1 MRRKLKK
8 YQSRHC
14 GTNNLKN
21 GKLLIHSRGMNR
33 ALRKQHMRRFSLR
46 GALRGGGY
54 GMGAPIVPINASD
67 DWSFSIKAPINQ
79 SFNDCAI
86 PDRSGQIHNQ
96 ANHALA
102 QAAWPL
108 TGGKRRRTGRKHH
121 GGNGCMRRR
130 RTMRGG
136 GNGFGINPAIS
147 VGGSGPNVG
156 ALVVPVPCDARA
168 GSPNPLNP
176 ITGMSPDPRAPTDL
190 YSLTPNQTGGAYS
203 SGNGYS
209 DDCYKAPGSSLPVYP
224 TETAGFTFRPSTE
237 VGGTLPDGVTAYMN
251 VTPYAA
257 RMGGARRKSRRHRRK
272 QRKSTHRRRRTHH

>member
-1 MRRKLKK
+1 M
-8 YQSRHC
+8 
-14 GTNNLKN
+14 KN
-21 GKLLIHSRGMNR
+21 GKLLIHSRSMNR
-33 ALRKQHMRRFSLR
+33 ALKKQHMRRF
-46 GALRGGGY
+46 ALRGGGY
-54 GMGAPIVPINASD
+54 GMGAPLVPVNASD
-67 DWSFSIKAPINQ
+67 DWTFSIKTPINQ
-79 SFNDCAI
+79 AFNDCAI

-96 ANHALA
+96 VNPALA

-108 TGGKRRRTGRKHH
+108 SGGKRRRTLRKKRTSRKQR
-121 GGNGCMRRR
+121 GGCGCMVQRR

-156 ALVVPVPCDARA
+156 ALVASVPCDVRA

-176 ITGMSPDPRAPTDL
+176 STGMNPDPRAPSDL
-190 YSLTPNQTGGAYS
+190 YSLTANQTGGAYS

-224 TETAGFTFRPSTE
+224 AETAGFTFRPSTE

-257 RMGGARRKSRRHRRK
+257 RMGGARRKSRRQQK
-272 QRKSTHRRRRTHH
+272 KRKSTHRRRRA